1 MCFTGLTMKLSAYLE
16 KNPTQDDFALKMDVS
31 PSLVSYWLSGKRRIT
46 AERAVQI
53 ETITDGA
60 VPREELRPDLFKV

>member
-1 MCFTGLTMKLSAYLE
+1 MCTMKLSAYLE
-16 KNPTQDDFALKMDVS
+16 KNPTQADFAFKLDVS
-31 PSLVSYWLSGKRRIT
+31 PSLVSYWLNGKKRIT

-60 VPREELRPDLFKV
+60 VPRHELRPDLFKV